1 MAQTAMTV
9 RMDNQQKAQ
18 FDKLCEQFGMSA
30 NTAINIFVKA
40 VIRSK
45 SIPFSI
51 QVKEED
57 EVTAKAKA
65 AFKELRA
72 KADRGETPELTL
84 DEINEEIREV
94 RRLRKERNVY
104 AVIDT
109 NIFVSALITHNS
121 NASTARVLESLFLH
135 RIIPL
140 YNDDIIKE
148 YDEVLHRAKFK
159 LSDDQICTVIELVKQ
174 NGIDSSR
181 FPYAGE
187 MPDEDDRVFYEI
199 CLSKEDS
206 FLVTGN
212 LKHFPKEPQVITA
225 AEMMEILDNEL

>member
-51 QVKEED
+51 QAKEEEEEE

-65 AFKELRA
+65 TFKELRA
-72 KADRGETPELTL
+72 KAERGETPELTL

-94 RRLRKERNVY
+94 RRL
-104 AVIDT
+104 DQ
-109 NIFVSALITHNS
+109 HS
-121 NASTARVLESLFLH
+121 NRT
-135 RIIPL
+135 
-140 YNDDIIKE
+140 
-148 YDEVLHRAKFK
+148 
-159 LSDDQICTVIELVKQ
+159 C
-174 NGIDSSR
+174 
-181 FPYAGE
+181 
-187 MPDEDDRVFYEI
+187 
-199 CLSKEDS
+199 
-206 FLVTGN
+206 
-212 LKHFPKEPQVITA
+212 
-225 AEMMEILDNEL
+225 

>member
-51 QVKEED
+51 QAKNEEED

-72 KADRGETPELTL
+72 KAERGETPELTL

-94 RRLRKERNVY
+94 RRLRKERNGICSHWY
-104 AVIDT
+104 K
-109 NIFVSALITHNS
+109 HY
-121 NASTARVLESLFLH
+121 RVLV
-135 RIIPL
+135 
-140 YNDDIIKE
+140 YN
-148 YDEVLHRAKFK
+148 
-159 LSDDQICTVIELVKQ
+159 Q
-174 NGIDSSR
+174 
-181 FPYAGE
+181 
-187 MPDEDDRVFYEI
+187 
-199 CLSKEDS
+199 
-206 FLVTGN
+206 
-212 LKHFPKEPQVITA
+212 EPFFS
-225 AEMMEILDNEL
+225 NKKGH

>member
-9 RMDNQQKAQ
+9 RMDSQQKAE

-51 QVKEED
+51 QAKEEED
-57 EVTAKAKA
+57 EVTTKAKA

-94 RRLRKERNVY
+94 RRLRKERNC
-104 AVIDT
+104 
-109 NIFVSALITHNS
+109 
-121 NASTARVLESLFLH
+121 
-135 RIIPL
+135 
-140 YNDDIIKE
+140 
-148 YDEVLHRAKFK
+148 
-159 LSDDQICTVIELVKQ
+159 IC
-174 NGIDSSR
+174 S
-181 FPYAGE
+181 
-187 MPDEDDRVFYEI
+187 
-199 CLSKEDS
+199 
-206 FLVTGN
+206 
-212 LKHFPKEPQVITA
+212 H
-225 AEMMEILDNEL
+225 